1 MSVHPAAE
9 RLVREFTRRGL
20 TVATA
25 ESLTAGL
32 CAATIA
38 EVPGAS
44 AVLRGGVI
52 TYATELKHN
61 LAGVSQEILRAHGPV
76 AAETAAEMAAGAAK
90 ACGADVGI
98 ALTGVA
104 GPDPQDGHPV
114 GEVFVA
120 VCDGTG
126 AIRVENLYEQF
137 ARRRENG
144 EFDGLDSAQLRAEIR
159 QFSVKCAL
167 ELASA

>member
-1 MSVHPAAE
+1 MTVNSAAE
-9 RLVREFTRRGL
+9 RLVREFARRGL
-20 TVATA
+20 TIATA

-52 TYATELKHN
+52 VYATELKHE
-61 LAGVSQEILRAHGPV
+61 LAGVSDETLRVHGPV
-76 AAETAAEMAAGAAK
+76 AAKTAAELAEGAARR
-90 ACGADVGI
+90 CDADVGV

-114 GEVFVA
+114 GEVFIA
-120 VCDGTG
+120 IYDHARG
-126 AIRVENLYEQF
+126 ARVENLYPEF
-137 ARRRENG
+137 IRRGNEG
-144 EFDGLDSAQLRAEIR
+144 EFAGLDKEQLRAEIR
-159 QFSVKCAL
+159 QFSVTRAL
-167 ELASA
+167 EMASA

>member
-1 MSVHPAAE
+1 MTVNPAAE
-9 RLVREFTRRGL
+9 RLVREFTRQGL
-20 TVATA
+20 TIATA

-52 TYATELKHN
+52 VYATELKHD
-61 LAGVSQEILRAHGPV
+61 LAGVSEETLRAHGPV
-76 AAETAAEMAAGAAK
+76 AAETAAELAEGAARR
-90 ACGADVGI
+90 CGADVGV

-114 GEVFVA
+114 GEVFIGIYDQVR
-120 VCDGTG
+120 GS
-126 AIRVENLYEQF
+126 RVENLY
-137 ARRRENG
+137 A
-144 EFDGLDSAQLRAEIR
+144 EFVQWESEGKFVGLDAAQLRAEIR
-159 QFSVKCAL
+159 QFSVSRAL
-167 ELASA
+167 EMAST

>member
-1 MSVHPAAE
+1 MPVNLAAQH
-9 RLVREFTRRGL
+9 LVTEFTRSER
-20 TVATA
+20 TIATA

-52 TYATELKHN
+52 VYATDTKHD
-61 LAGVSQEILRAHGPV
+61 LAGVSEQTLKEHGPV
-76 AAETAAEMAAGAAK
+76 SAETAAELAEGVAGR
-90 ACGADVGI
+90 CSADVGV

-114 GEVFVA
+114 GEVFIGIFDSSRGV
-120 VCDGTG
+120 
-126 AIRVENLYEQF
+126 RVENLYAEFIQ
-137 ARRRENG
+137 RRETG
-144 EFDGLDSAQLRAEIR
+144 EFAGLDSVELRAKIR
-159 QFSVKCAL
+159 LFSVTRAL
-167 ELASA
+167 ELASE

>member
-1 MSVHPAAE
+1 MRVNSAAE
-9 RLVREFTRRGL
+9 HLVREFTRRGR
-20 TVATA
+20 TIATA

-52 TYATELKHN
+52 VYATELKHD
-61 LAGVSQEILRAHGPV
+61 LAGVREETLRAHGPV
-76 AAETAAEMAAGAAK
+76 AAETAAELAEGAARR
-90 ACGADVGI
+90 CGADVGV

-114 GEVFVA
+114 GEVFIGIYDHARGV
-120 VCDGTG
+120 
-126 AIRVENLYEQF
+126 RVENLYPEF
-137 ARRRENG
+137 VRRESEG
-144 EFDGLDSAQLRAEIR
+144 EFAGVDAAQLRAKIR
-159 QFSVKCAL
+159 QFSVNRAL
-167 ELASA
+167 EMASA

>member
-1 MSVHPAAE
+1 MTVNPAAE
-9 RLVREFTRRGL
+9 HLVREFTRRGL
-20 TVATA
+20 TIATA

-52 TYATELKHN
+52 VYATELKHD
-61 LAGVSQEILRAHGPV
+61 LAGVSEETLRAHGPV
-76 AAETAAEMAAGAAK
+76 AAETAAELAKGAARR
-90 ACGADVGI
+90 CGADVGV

-114 GEVFVA
+114 GEVFIGIYDYA
-120 VCDGTG
+120 RG
-126 AIRVENLYEQF
+126 ARVENLYAEF
-137 ARRRENG
+137 VRRQSEG
-144 EFDGLDSAQLRAEIR
+144 EFAGLDKEQLRAEIR
-159 QFSVKCAL
+159 QFSLTRAL
-167 ELASA
+167 EMASA